1 VIAPLLTL
9 AAAAA
14 AAPAGLP
21 GVWEGTI
28 GDLPV
33 RACFTGR
40 ESYTFGAY
48 YYLSRRQLIALNEVE
63 GSASAFYEGNG
74 GLAAQPRW
82 LIENAAGD
90 RLAGRWTGGARTLPV
105 RLRRVAR
112 QEGEDSPCGSMA
124 FHQPRLEGVHV
135 ARTRASAEGVV
146 YTKLALDHGGR
157 FDVTVESFALD
168 GDGAAIRQINAALA
182 RGFAGDPPEWLGCIQ
197 DSLSDGGFEGSFAEI
212 LAPAMVSRRW
222 LSVSHHWDGFCGG
235 AHPDSSNTYRLFDLE
250 SGREADLYDWLNAR
264 AVRREGPRGTGE
276 ESKTLTPALRA
287 AILAGW
293 RAEASECEEVVRDSD
308 YWNIGLTRQ
317 GITFSPSLPHVVQ
330 ACEEDFTM
338 SFARLQPF
346 LSAEGA
352 ANARA
357 LQAEP
362 ARPANN

>member
-1 VIAPLLTL
+1 VIVPLLAL
-9 AAAAA
+9 VAA

-40 ESYTFGAY
+40 ESYAFGAY

-63 GSASAFYEGNG
+63 GSASTFFEGNG
-74 GLAAQPRW
+74 AMADQPRW
-82 LIENAAGD
+82 LVESAQDD
-90 RLAGRWTGGARTLPV
+90 RLAGRWTQGTRTLPL

-124 FHQPRLEGVHV
+124 FHQPRLEGVRIV
-135 ARTRASAEGVV
+135 RTRASGEGMA

-168 GDGAAIRQINAALA
+168 GDGAASRQINAALA
-182 RGFAGDPPEWLGCIQ
+182 RGLTEDPPEWLGCIR
-197 DSLSDGGFEGSFAEI
+197 DSLSNGGYEGSFAEI

-250 SGREADLYDWLNAR
+250 TGREADLYDWLNER

-276 ESKTLTPALRA
+276 ESKTLTPALRK

-293 RAEASECEEVVRDSD
+293 RAEAGECEEVVRAAD
-308 YWNIGLTRQ
+308 YWDIGLTRQ
-317 GITFSPSLPHVVQ
+317 GITFAPSLPHVVQ
-330 ACEEDFTM
+330 ACGEDFTL
-338 SFARLQPF
+338 SFARLRPF
-346 LSAEGA
+346 LSAEGE

-362 ARPANN
+362 ARTANN